1 MAEAKA
7 WLVPKRG
14 SREFTRRN
22 RSSGPPWLLVLWGG
36 GCIVNIMAFYRSWF
50 GWLKATLI
58 SEVVPRLNDSLG
70 LMAVLLFGV
79 GLKLSN
85 HQNLAAKLETS
96 KACEENSNLVVIQQ
110 PWRRHLPSMLTSSS
124 WWVSSLVTLVCLL
137 GSQRIWR
144 SWPG

>member
-1 MAEAKA
+1 M
-7 WLVPKRG
+7 
-14 SREFTRRN
+14 
-22 RSSGPPWLLVLWGG
+22 
-36 GCIVNIMAFYRSWF
+36 
-50 GWLKATLI
+50 KATLI

-124 WWVSSLVTLVCLL
+124 
-137 GSQRIWR
+137 
-144 SWPG
+144 